1 MLHLI
6 TETIRVEWTDRL
18 AASSKMEWTAIE
30 KGKERMGVHRVLLI
44 YL

>member
-18 AASSKMEWTAIE
+18 AATGKKELTATE
-30 KGKERMGVHRVLLI
+30 QGKEGMGVHRVLL